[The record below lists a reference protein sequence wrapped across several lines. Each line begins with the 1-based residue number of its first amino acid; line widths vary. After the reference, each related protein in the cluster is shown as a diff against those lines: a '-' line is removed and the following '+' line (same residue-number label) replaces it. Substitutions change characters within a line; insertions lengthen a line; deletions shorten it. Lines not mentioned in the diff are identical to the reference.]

1 MSGAKCGMC
10 MTSLGDVQAGCSGC
24 NSRYHPTRVCM
35 GLPDSVIDA
44 VNEYGSRRISF
55 FCTSC
60 RLEEESGNNTPQSDH
75 VVNGSRGLEFWMVLL
90 LSNE

>member
-1 MSGAKCGMC
+1 MSGAKSGMC
-10 MTSLGDVQAGCSGC
+10 MTSVVDISIGCGGC
-24 NSRYHPTRVCM
+24 NSRYHLPRVCL
-35 GLPDSVIDA
+35 GLPDSID
-44 VNEYGSRRISF
+44 NTIKEYVGMGLKFS
-55 FCTSC
+55 CTSC